1 MSWIKY
7 SFLKCSFLCSCPK
20 VKLLALIKLRWLY
33 LNYPFVTPC
42 VIHPFFY
49 KNQKILAEPRYC
61 YVFAQFEPQLFLNCS
76 CFDRVNYTLRHCH
89 RSFSLVF
96 KNTCGTVL
104 IFFSAHSVFITD
116 DHLTFRGG
124 RFFRSAGNCFQR
136 HLACK
141 KFFAV

>member
-1 MSWIKY
+1 MLIS
-7 SFLKCSFLCSCPK
+7 LQLPK
-20 VKLLALIKLRWLY
+20 SNQIEMVVPELSICYPLRY
-33 LNYPFVTPC
+33 TPF
-42 VIHPFFY
+42 FFY

-116 DHLTFRGG
+116 DHLTFRGE